1 MILDCRRPHRFWFF
15 NSYLSAVFE
24 SPNLHKRFSN
34 EVSKIFGIKRTYSV
48 EEADEEKEIWLLCAA
63 LSLYFSSTIKLTTN
77 HSPTTQNITSHRP
90 EEAPRVAIDLCGP
103 APQSISSGESL
114 QRLSGTSFLWSLQ
127 LERLEC
133 TAHTDISCR
142 FALNEAI
149 SRARGGSQRCIPGPH
164 TGANSNPPISWHCS
178 RVHSCPQS

>member
-1 MILDCRRPHRFWFF
+1 MAR
-15 NSYLSAVFE
+15 
-24 SPNLHKRFSN
+24 KRSSTDRK
-34 EVSKIFGIKRTYSV
+34 ETPQKR
-48 EEADEEKEIWLLCAA
+48 ERAIGDAA
-63 LSLYFSSTIKLTTN
+63 LQPADLRSGLQQSYFSSTIKLTTN

-133 TAHTDISCR
+133 TAHTNISCR
-142 FALNEAI
+142 FALDEAI

-164 TGANSNPPISWHCS
+164 TGANSNPPISWHRS
-178 RVHSCPQS
+178 RRALVRKAERFFVN